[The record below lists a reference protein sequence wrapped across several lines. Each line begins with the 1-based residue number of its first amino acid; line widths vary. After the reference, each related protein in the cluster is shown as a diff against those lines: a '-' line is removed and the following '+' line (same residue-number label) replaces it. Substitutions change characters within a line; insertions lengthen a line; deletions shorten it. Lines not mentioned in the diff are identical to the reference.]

1 MRRIIRSFD
10 ALVRRVQG
18 VLEFSTDPDC
28 ILRLRRA
35 RLPQALSLA
44 EGWFPAGASFL
55 ELHLWNERVPPLP
68 PSGPDLAWASQAAH
82 RLRRSLRDLAGHLQ
96 VDESWRDTRLLGGT
110 TILVDGPS
118 AELLLR
124 RLGFELLPH
133 ARPRRRLLEAWQNL
147 YALGLMAA
155 FNPLSVRDRS
165 PGSLRRT
172 DLWMS
177 MDSFL
182 RRYALDLA
190 AADARLESASPSE

>member
-1 MRRIIRSFD
+1 VRRVIRSFD

-18 VLEFSTDPDC
+18 VFEFSTDSDC
-28 ILRLRRA
+28 ILRLRRT
-35 RLPQALSLA
+35 RLPRDLSLA
-44 EGWFPAGASFL
+44 EGLFPAGTPVL

-68 PSGPDLAWASQAAH
+68 PTGPDLAWASQATQ
-82 RLRRSLRDLAGHLQ
+82 RLRRSLRDLAGHVQ
-96 VDESWRDTRLLGGT
+96 VEPSWRDTRLLGGT

-133 ARPRRRLLEAWQNL
+133 ARPRRCLLEAWQNL

-155 FNPLSVRDRS
+155 FNPLSVRGRS
-165 PGSLRRT
+165 PASLRRT

-182 RRYALDLA
+182 RRYALT
-190 AADARLESASPSE
+190 SGPSPRQETRERGEG

>member
-1 MRRIIRSFD
+1 MIRSFD

-18 VLEFSTDPDC
+18 VFEFSTDSDC
-28 ILRLRRA
+28 ILRLRRT
-35 RLPQALSLA
+35 RLPRALSLA
-44 EGWFPAGASFL
+44 EGLFPAGTPVL

-68 PSGPDLAWASQAAH
+68 PTGPDLAWASQAAH
-82 RLRRSLRDLAGHLQ
+82 RLRRSLRDLAGH
-96 VDESWRDTRLLGGT
+96 VRVEPSWRDTRLLGG

-124 RLGFELLPH
+124 RLGFELLPR

-155 FNPLSVRDRS
+155 FNPLSVSGRS

-177 MDSFL
+177 MDTFL
-182 RRYALDLA
+182 QRYALTPNP
-190 AADARLESASPSE
+190 SPAERERGRG